1 MAHDLLASLGLKL
14 LQKGAADHFTHFQRQ
29 MHPIVS
35 SETYID
41 AVHMRAISAALHKVA
56 VGETRRLLIAVPPR
70 HFKSYLASVAF
81 PAYLLG
87 LDPSLKIVCASYG
100 SDLADSFASQSRDVL
115 QSPLYQAVF
124 PQTRLAKKHM
134 ALKTLRT
141 TKTGYRYA
149 TSIGGVLTGIGAD
162 VVVIDD
168 PMKAADASSDVIRDS
183 VGDWF
188 KQSLM
193 TRFDK
198 PAEGRVVVL
207 MQRLHQ
213 DDLIGRL
220 KAEEGWTVLELPGVG
235 QVTQTLDLG
244 FGKTTVL
251 KPGQILFPE
260 RFDQK
265 TLDQLRH
272 DLGEAGY
279 AAQILQ
285 RPTPAGGHLFNLG
298 KAKRYNLP
306 ATIPNQ
312 KFEGTVVSVDCGAA
326 AGVTSDYTA
335 ITTWGVIGRWVYLL
349 HAVRGRW
356 TLPKLISTIKPII
369 EKASSKRRIVLI
381 ESGGAGHP
389 LRHMLTEDG
398 IPDVVNWTPNKG
410 KEARAEV
417 ANLRLE
423 QGCFLLPH
431 KAPWLEEV
439 EAELAS
445 FPHGKND
452 DYVDSISQVFW
463 NLEGELAYRL
473 QLSSYPTP
481 KLPG

>member
-1 MAHDLLASLGLKL
+1 MAHDLIASLGHQV
-14 LQKGAADHFTHFQRQ
+14 LQKAAAEHFTHFQRQ
-29 MHPIVS
+29 MHPVVS
-35 SETYID
+35 SETYIN
-41 AVHMRAISAALHKVA
+41 AAHMRAISAALHKVA
-56 VGETRRLLIAVPPR
+56 VGEIKRLLIAVPPR

-81 PAYLLG
+81 PTYLLG

-100 SDLADSFASQSRDVL
+100 SELADNFASQSRDVL

-124 PQTRLAKKHM
+124 PQTRLASKKPP
-134 ALKTLRT
+134 LNKLRT
-141 TKTGYRYA
+141 TQNGYRYA
-149 TSIGGVLTGIGAD
+149 TSVGGPLTGVGAD

-168 PMKAADASSDVIRDS
+168 PMKAIDASSDVMRDN

-198 PAEGRVVVL
+198 PAEARIVVL

-220 KAEEGWTVLELPGVG
+220 RAEAGWKLLELPGVA

-244 FGKTTVL
+244 FGKTKVF
-251 KPGQILFPE
+251 KPGQTLFPE
-260 RFDQK
+260 RFDQE

-272 DLGEAGY
+272 DFGEAGY

-285 RPTPAGGHLFNLG
+285 RPTPAGGHLFDLG
-298 KAKRYNLP
+298 KAKRFNLP
-306 ATIPNQ
+306 STIAFN
-312 KFEGTVVSVDCGAA
+312 KLEAAIISVDCGAS
-326 AGVTSDYTA
+326 AGVNSDYTA
-335 ITTWGVIGRWVYLL
+335 ITTWGIIARSVFLL
-349 HAVRGRW
+349 HATRGRW
-356 TLPKLISTIKPII
+356 ALPKLISTIKPII
-369 EKASSKRRIVLI
+369 EKAKSKRRLVLI
-381 ESGGAGHP
+381 ESGGSGHP
-389 LRHMLTEDG
+389 LQQMLMEDG
-398 IPDVVNWTPNKG
+398 VPDVFTWTPEKG
-410 KEARAEV
+410 KETRAEV

-423 QGCFLLPH
+423 QGCFRLPH

-439 EAELAS
+439 EAELAD

-463 NLEGELAYRL
+463 NLEGLMAYRL
-473 QLSSYPTP
+473 QLSSYPSPIWP
-481 KLPG
+481 K

>member
-1 MAHDLLASLGLKL
+1 MAHDLLSSLGLKL
-14 LQKGAADHFTHFQRQ
+14 LQQGAASHFTHFQRQ

-35 SETYID
+35 SEAYIN
-41 AVHMRAISAALHKVA
+41 AVHMQAISAALQKVA

-81 PAYLLG
+81 PTYLLG

-100 SDLADSFASQSRDVL
+100 SELADNFASQSRDVL
-115 QSPLYQAVF
+115 QSPQYQAVF
-124 PQTRLAKKHM
+124 PQTRLAQKHP
-134 ALKTLRT
+134 ALKKLRT
-141 TKTGYRYA
+141 TKSGYRYA

-168 PMKAADASSDVIRDS
+168 PMKAADASSDVTRDN

-220 KAEEGWTVLELPGVG
+220 KAEEGWKVLELPGVG

-260 RFDQK
+260 RFDQQ
-265 TLDQLRH
+265 TLDQLRY

-298 KAKRYNLP
+298 KARRYKVTMAEAVKQVE
-306 ATIPNQ
+306 ATI
-312 KFEGTVVSVDCGAA
+312 VSVDCAA
-326 AGVTSDYTA
+326 AVGLSNDYTA
-335 ITTWGVIGRWVYLL
+335 ITTWGIKGKAVYLL

-356 TLPKLISTIKPII
+356 TLTQLIKVLQPII
-369 EKASSKRRIVLI
+369 DAAKAKKRAVLI
-381 ESGGAGHP
+381 ENGGSGIP
-389 LRHMLTEDG
+389 LAHMLMQSG
-398 IPDVVNWTPNKG
+398 LQGVWTWHPKNG
-410 KEARAEV
+410 KEARADM
-417 ANLRLE
+417 ANLRME
-423 QGCFLLPH
+423 QGLLRLPE

-439 EAELAS
+439 EAELAA

-452 DYVDSISQVFW
+452 DYVDSMSQVIW
-463 NLEGELAYRL
+463 NLEANWVMTLDLA
-473 QLSSYPTP
+473 SYPSHAHA
-481 KLPG
+481 